1 VLTFTFAGDES
12 GDASFRF
19 DKGASR
25 YLAIAVI
32 ATQDADALRAVL
44 ADLRR
49 RENFAENFEFH
60 FNSLASAKLREKT
73 LRAIQKADFTAWALV
88 VDKTTLPL
96 HLCAMSGIDLYLY
109 FVADLVNRIPVEYR
123 RKGTLILDE
132 VGSANA
138 ALDRLKRTWKVY
150 NVRHEFSRILFR
162 RSRSED
168 LIQFADL
175 VAGAILRR
183 DAKNDSEAFEM
194 IENKMQAIFEYEFR
208 P

>member
-1 VLTFTFAGDES
+1 
-12 GDASFRF
+12 
-19 DKGASR
+19 
-25 YLAIAVI
+25 
-32 ATQDADALRAVL
+32 
-44 ADLRR
+44 
-49 RENFAENFEFH
+49 
-60 FNSLASAKLREKT
+60 
-73 LRAIQKADFTAWALV
+73 LV

-96 HLCAMSGIDLYLY
+96 HLCALSGIDLYLY

-150 NVRHEFSRILFR
+150 SVKHEFSRILFR

-168 LIQFADL
+168 LIQVADL
-175 VAGAILRR
+175 VGGAILRR
-183 DAKNDSEAFEM
+183 DAKNDSEAFDK
-194 IENKMQAIFEYEFR
+194 IENKMQAIFEYQFR